1 MSSVVHVGIPIS
13 LLMMSCTDLFQVLQ
27 RLHNRGRRASIAV
40 VIYDKYPE
48 TGEING
54 ATYFARVHS
63 IRDEILPADRIL
75 VNDCDGKVDTECRT
89 FAFTWA
95 FGVSVSTVK
104 FNKMFDDGKP

>member
-1 MSSVVHVGIPIS
+1 M
-13 LLMMSCTDLFQVLQ
+13 
-27 RLHNRGRRASIAV
+27 
-40 VIYDKYPE
+40 
-48 TGEING
+48 GEING

-104 FNKMFDDGKP
+104 FNKMFENRWGMTELDSNGSLSQVAIERLIA